1 MTSRTLD
8 AAIVLD
14 AAGPLPGPR
23 RVTIE
28 DGVIAAVAPAPE
40 GAGADAVVL
49 PAIANAHDHARPVR
63 ASSIGA
69 FGKPLEIWLHR
80 LQLFAPVD
88 PYLAAAAAFG
98 RAALGGQGAA
108 MVHYTRPWGP
118 MPLPD
123 EAAEVARAA
132 RDVGIHI
139 AFGVGMRDRNPLVY
153 DGQDGVLAALSA
165 EARAEVEGRFLGPL
179 PPVEAQMALVDAV
192 AERAAGPMV
201 DVQYAPNGVQWC
213 SGALLEAIAGA
224 SARTGRRI
232 TTHLLETKYQREWA
246 DRAYPG
252 GLVPYLRDIGFLS
265 PRLTLAHCTWARP
278 DELEIIAGSGA
289 TIAVNTSS
297 NLALRSGI
305 APVAK
310 MLRRGCRV
318 ALGVDGQAFDEDDD
332 ALREMRLLWSL
343 QAGWGFDEGVT
354 TGDVLRAALA
364 AGRPALNAPGAGRVA
379 PGEPAD
385 LLVLD
390 RARLDEDALMEVEP
404 VGLLFSRAT
413 ARHVREV
420 LVAGRTVAR
429 DGRVLGIDL
438 DAVQAELRAQLRAGM
453 PSRARF
459 ACTLPDLETAI
470 RDVYAPRLGCC

>member
-1 MTSRTLD
+1 MPRIID
-8 AAIVLD
+8 AAIAID
-14 AAGPLPGPR
+14 AAGPLAGPQR
-23 RVTIE
+23 ISIE
-28 DGVIAAVAPAPE
+28 NGVIAAVEPL
-40 GAGADAVVL
+40 ADAAGSGHLVL

-63 ASSIGA
+63 ASSIGS
-69 FGKPLEIWLHR
+69 FGKPLETWLHR
-80 LQLFAPVD
+80 LQLFEPVD

-118 MPLPD
+118 MALPE

-132 RDVGIHI
+132 RDVGIRI
-139 AFGVGMRDRNPLVY
+139 AFGVAMRDANPLVY
-153 DGQDGVLAALSA
+153 GDPDPVLGRLSP
-165 EARAEVEGRFLGPL
+165 ETRAEIEGRFLGPL
-179 PPVEAQMALVDAV
+179 PSVATQMALVDAV

-213 SGALLEAIAGA
+213 STTLLEAIAEG

-232 TTHLLETKYQREWA
+232 TTHLLETRYQRDWA
-246 DRAYPG
+246 DAAFPG
-252 GLVPYLRDIGFLS
+252 GLVRHLHDIGFLS
-265 PRLTLAHCTWARP
+265 PRTTLAHCTWARP
-278 DELEIIAGSGA
+278 DELEIIAESGA

-305 APVAK
+305 APVHE

-332 ALREMRLLWSL
+332 AIREMRLLWSL

-354 TGDVLRAALA
+354 TADALHAALA
-364 AGRPALNAPGAGRVA
+364 AGRPALGAPGTGRIA

-390 RARLDEDALMEVEP
+390 WARLDEDALMEVEP

-413 ARHVREV
+413 GRHVGELV
-420 LVAGRTVAR
+420 VAGRTVAR
-429 DGRVLGIDL
+429 EGRVLGIDL
-438 DAVQAELRAQLRAGM
+438 DAVQAELRAAFRAGL
-453 PSRARF
+453 PSRRRF
-459 ACTLPDLETAI
+459 ACALPELEDAI
-470 RDVYAPRLGCC
+470 RDFYAPRMGCC